1 MINKTSLT
9 NWALLMGLVFLWGT
23 SFMFISVSVETVDP
37 LSIVFYRVLLGAIV
51 LTMIVYAKG
60 LRLPL
65 SLLAWSVFMVFG
77 IVGNLLPFFLISWGQ
92 QSVNSGVAGMIMA
105 IMPLMTM
112 LLAHYFVEGEDLNRY
127 KIIGFTLG
135 VTGITILLGP
145 VFEGGGRAVLSGIG
159 IFIAAT
165 SYAVNSILVRRLPQY
180 NPIVAGAGMLIA
192 ATITLLPI
200 WWLFAPA
207 YSANVSM
214 KSMIS
219 VIWLGIGP
227 TGIAS
232 VILFTVIKRAGP
244 TFLSTIN
251 YMIPVVAF
259 FTGAIILS
267 EPIEWHS
274 ILALTTILSG
284 IALTRFRADRNLQAL
299 SENSPK
305 ASLK

>member
-1 MINKTSLT
+1 MSKTTLT
-9 NWALLMGLVFLWGT
+9 NWALLMCLVFLWGT
-23 SFMFISVSVETVDP
+23 SFMFISVSVATVDP
-37 LSIVFYRVLLGAIV
+37 LSIVFFRVLLGAMV
-51 LTMIVYAKG
+51 LTLIFYAMG

-65 SLLAWSVFMVFG
+65 SLRAWMVFMAFG

-127 KIIGFTLG
+127 KIIGFILG
-135 VTGITILLGP
+135 ITGITILLGP
-145 VFEGGGRAVLSGIG
+145 VFEGGGRAALSGFA

-165 SYAVNSILVRRLPQY
+165 SYAVNSILVRRLPQF
-180 NPIVAGAGMLIA
+180 NPIVAGSGMLIA

-200 WWLFAPA
+200 WWLFAPG
-207 YSANVSM
+207 YSVNVSTE
-214 KSMIS
+214 SVIS
-219 VIWLGIGP
+219 VVWLGIGP

-232 VILFTVIKRAGP
+232 IILFTVIKRAGP

-251 YMIPVVAF
+251 YMIPMVAF

-267 EPIEWHS
+267 EPVEWHS
-274 ILALTTILSG
+274 ILALVTILSG
-284 IALTRFRADRNLQAL
+284 IALTRFRATTTN
-299 SENSPK
+299 
-305 ASLK
+305 

>member
-1 MINKTSLT
+1 MMDKTSLT
-9 NWALLMGLVFLWGT
+9 NWTLLMCLVFLWGT
-23 SFMFISVSVETVDP
+23 SFMFVSVSVETVDP
-37 LSIVFYRVLLGAIV
+37 LSIVFFRVFLGALV
-51 LTMIVYAKG
+51 LTVIVYAMG

-65 SLLAWSVFMVFG
+65 SLKAWLVFLVFG
-77 IVGNLLPFFLISWGQ
+77 IVGNLLPFFLITWGQ

-127 KIIGFTLG
+127 KIIGFSLG
-135 VTGITILLGP
+135 ITGITILLGP
-145 VFEGGGRAVLSGIG
+145 VFEGGGRAALSGFA

-165 SYAVNSILVRRLPQY
+165 SYAVNTILVRRLPNY

-200 WWLFAPA
+200 WLLFAPG
-207 YSANVSM
+207 YSDSIST
-214 KSMIS
+214 KSIVS

-232 VILFTVIKRAGP
+232 IILFTVIKRAGP

-267 EPIEWHS
+267 EPVEWHS
-274 ILALTTILSG
+274 ILALITILSG
-284 IALTRFRADRNLQAL
+284 IALTRFRVDQVVTANNRL
-299 SENSPK
+299 
-305 ASLK
+305 

>member
-1 MINKTSLT
+1 M
-9 NWALLMGLVFLWGT
+9 
-23 SFMFISVSVETVDP
+23 
-37 LSIVFYRVLLGAIV
+37 
-51 LTMIVYAKG
+51 G

-65 SLLAWSVFMVFG
+65 SLTAWLVFLAFG
-77 IVGNLLPFFLISWGQ
+77 IVGNILPFFLISWGQ

-112 LLAHYFVEGEDLNRY
+112 LLAHYFVEGENLNRY
-127 KIIGFTLG
+127 KFIGFTLG
-135 VTGITILLGP
+135 ITGITILLGP
-145 VFEGGGRAVLSGIG
+145 VFEGGGRAALSGFA

-192 ATITLLPI
+192 ATVLLLPI
-200 WWLFAPA
+200 WWLLAPG
-207 YSANVSM
+207 YSITVSSKPM
-214 KSMIS
+214 MA
-219 VIWLGIGP
+219 VLWLGIGP

-232 VILFTVIKRAGP
+232 IILFTVIKRAGP

-274 ILALTTILSG
+274 MLALITILSG
-284 IALTRFRADRNLQAL
+284 IALTRFRVSNVQAVTKEA
-299 SENSPK
+299 SK
-305 ASLK
+305 ASTK

>member
-1 MINKTSLT
+1 MMDKTTLT
-9 NWALLMGLVFLWGT
+9 NWALLMSLVFLWGT
-23 SFMFISVSVETVDP
+23 SFMLVSVSVETIDP
-37 LSIVFYRVLLGAIV
+37 LSIVFYRVLLGALV
-51 LTMIVYAKG
+51 LTVIVYATG

-65 SLLAWSVFMVFG
+65 LPSAWLVFLIFG
-77 IVGNLLPFFLISWGQ
+77 IVGNVFPFFLISWGQ
-92 QSVNSGVAGMIMA
+92 QSVNSGIAGMIMA

-112 LLAHYFVEGEDLNRY
+112 ILAHYFVDGEDLNRF
-127 KIIGFTLG
+127 KIIGFILG
-135 VTGITILLGP
+135 ITGITILLGP
-145 VFEGGGRAVLSGIG
+145 VFEGGGRAALSGFA

-192 ATITLLPI
+192 ATITLLPV
-200 WWLFAPA
+200 WWFLAPG
-207 YSANVSM
+207 YNVNISM
-214 KSMIS
+214 KSMMA
-219 VIWLGIGP
+219 VLWLGIGP

-232 VILFTVIKRAGP
+232 IILFTVIKRAGP

-274 ILALTTILSG
+274 ILALVTILSG
-284 IALTRFRADRNLQAL
+284 IGLTRYRANIQPA
-299 SENSPK
+299 K
-305 ASLK
+305 ASVK

>member
-1 MINKTSLT
+1 MMDKTTLT
-9 NWALLMGLVFLWGT
+9 NWTLLMCLVFLWGT
-23 SFMFISVSVETVDP
+23 SFMFVSVSVETVDP
-37 LSIVFYRVLLGAIV
+37 LSIVFFRVFLGALV
-51 LTMIVYAKG
+51 LTMIVYAMG

-65 SLLAWSVFMVFG
+65 SLTAWLVFLVFG
-77 IVGNLLPFFLISWGQ
+77 TVGNILPFFLISWGQ

-112 LLAHYFVEGEDLNRY
+112 LLAHYFVEGENLNRY
-127 KIIGFTLG
+127 KVIGFTLG
-135 VTGITILLGP
+135 ITGITILLGP
-145 VFEGGGRAVLSGIG
+145 VFEGGGRAVLSGFA

-192 ATITLLPI
+192 ATITLLPV
-200 WWLFAPA
+200 WWLMAPE
-207 YSANVSM
+207 YGVTVST
-214 KSMIS
+214 KSMIA

-259 FTGAIILS
+259 FTGAIVLS

-274 ILALTTILSG
+274 ILALITILSG
-284 IALTRFRADRNLQAL
+284 IALTRLRASNTQPVT
-299 SENSPK
+299 ENSPK

>member
-1 MINKTSLT
+1 MNKTRLT
-9 NWALLMGLVFLWGT
+9 NWALLMCLVFLWGT
-23 SFMFISVSVETVDP
+23 SFMFISISVEVVDP
-37 LSIVFYRVLLGAIV
+37 LSIVFYRVLLGALV
-51 LTMIVYAKG
+51 LTVIVYAMG
-60 LRLPL
+60 LRLPF
-65 SLLAWSVFMVFG
+65 SATAWLVFLIFG
-77 IVGNLLPFFLISWGQ
+77 IVGNVLPFFLISWGQ
-92 QSVNSGVAGMIMA
+92 QSVNSGIAGMIMA

-135 VTGITILLGP
+135 ITGITILLGP
-145 VFEGGGRAVLSGIG
+145 VFEGGGRAALSGFA

-192 ATITLLPI
+192 ATITLLPV
-200 WWLFAPA
+200 WWLLAPK
-207 YSANVSM
+207 YGIEVGM
-214 KSMIS
+214 KSIMA
-219 VIWLGIGP
+219 VLWLGIGP

-232 VILFTVIKRAGP
+232 IILFTVIKRAGP

-259 FTGAIILS
+259 LTGAIILS

-274 ILALTTILSG
+274 ILALITILSG
-284 IALTRFRADRNLQAL
+284 IALTRFRA
-299 SENSPK
+299 ST
-305 ASLK
+305 